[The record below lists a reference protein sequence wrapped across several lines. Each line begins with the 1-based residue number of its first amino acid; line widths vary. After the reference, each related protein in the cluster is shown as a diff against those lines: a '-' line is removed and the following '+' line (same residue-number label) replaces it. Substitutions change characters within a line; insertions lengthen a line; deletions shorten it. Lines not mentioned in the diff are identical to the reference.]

1 MTAPFLSLTDVSK
14 SYGSKQALRGV
25 TLQVDAGEVVGLL
38 GPNGAGKS
46 TLFQIC
52 AGLFAAD
59 SGTVALFGQDYR
71 DVPSAIL
78 RRIGVVFQS
87 RSLDTDI
94 SVRANLRFLGGLFGL
109 WGADLRNR
117 IAAVAETLEITDLL
131 ALPVRELSGGN
142 QRRVEIARA
151 LLSGPDLLLLDEPS
165 TGLDPASRKRLVA
178 TVRDL
183 AQTERKAILW
193 STHIAEEVED
203 AARIVLLVDG
213 RVAEE
218 AAPAA
223 LRQQTGARTLT
234 DAYIALTGSK
244 SDPAGPPPDET
255 RPPA

>member
-14 SYGSKQALRGV
+14 SYGTKQALRGV
-25 TLQVDAGEVVGLL
+25 SMTVDAGEVVGLL

-71 DVPSAIL
+71 SVPSSIL

-94 SVRANLRFLGGLFGL
+94 SVKANLRFLGGLFGL
-109 WGADLRNR
+109 WGPELRHR
-117 IAAVAETLEITDLL
+117 IGAVAETLEITDLL
-131 ALPVRELSGGN
+131 AVPVRELSGGN

-151 LLSGPDLLLLDEPS
+151 LLSQPDLLLLDEPS
-165 TGLDPASRKRLVA
+165 SGLDPASRYRLVA

-183 AQTERKAILW
+183 ARTERKAILW
-193 STHIAEEVED
+193 STHIAEEVEE

-213 RVAEE
+213 RVINE
-218 AAPAA
+218 APPPA
-223 LRQQTGARTLT
+223 LRQQTGAGSLT
-234 DAYIALTGSK
+234 DAYIALTGGK
-244 SDPAGPPPDET
+244 PGPAAPPPD
-255 RPPA
+255 

>member
-1 MTAPFLSLTDVSK
+1 MTAPFLSLTEVSK
-14 SYGSKQALRGV
+14 SYGNKQALRGV
-25 TLQVDAGEVVGLL
+25 TLQVNAGEVVGLL

-59 SGTVALFGQDYR
+59 SGSVALFGQDYR

-87 RSLDTDI
+87 RSLDADI

-109 WGADLRNR
+109 WGAELRNR
-117 IAAVAETLEITDLL
+117 IASVAETLEITDLL

-151 LLSGPDLLLLDEPS
+151 LLSRPDLLLLDEPS
-165 TGLDPASRKRLVA
+165 TGLDPASRQRLVA

-183 AQTERKAILW
+183 ARTEGKAILW
-193 STHIAEEVED
+193 STHIAEEVEN

-213 RVAEE
+213 RVVEDAP
-218 AAPAA
+218 PAA
-223 LRQQTGARTLT
+223 LRQQTGGKTLT
-234 DAYIALTGSK
+234 DAYIALTGGK
-244 SDPAGPPPDET
+244 SEHAGPPPE
-255 RPPA
+255 

>member
-14 SYGSKQALRGV
+14 SYGTKEALRGV
-25 TLQVDAGEVVGLL
+25 TLQVDAGEIVGLL

-52 AGLFAAD
+52 AGLFSAD

-71 DVPSAIL
+71 DAPSAIL
-78 RRIGVVFQS
+78 SRIGVVFQS

-109 WGADLRNR
+109 WGSELRRR
-117 IAAVAETLEITDLL
+117 IASVAETLEITDQLS
-131 ALPVRELSGGN
+131 LPVRELSGGN

-151 LLSGPDLLLLDEPS
+151 LLSQPDLLLLDEPS
-165 TGLDPASRKRLVA
+165 TGLDPASRHRLVA

-183 AQTERKAILW
+183 AMAEGKAILW

-203 AARIVLLVDG
+203 AARIVLLDNG
-213 RVAEE
+213 RVVKDAPPAE
-218 AAPAA
+218 
-223 LRQQTGARTLT
+223 LRQQTGAKTLT
-234 DAYIALTGSK
+234 DAYIALTGNK
-244 SDPAGPPPDET
+244 PDHAQQPE
-255 RPPA
+255 